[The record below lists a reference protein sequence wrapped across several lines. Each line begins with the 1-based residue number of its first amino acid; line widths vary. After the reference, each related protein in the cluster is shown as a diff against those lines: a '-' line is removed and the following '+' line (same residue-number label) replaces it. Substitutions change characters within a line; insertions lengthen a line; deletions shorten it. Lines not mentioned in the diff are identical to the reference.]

1 MIMFYD
7 SFAFFKHPVMVV
19 RNRLFHCNSN
29 NNKTKTKQKNHTA
42 NLQLNAFDV
51 KQQQEIIT

>member
-7 SFAFFKHPVMVV
+7 LFAFFKHSVMVV

-29 NNKTKTKQKNHTA
+29 NNKTKTKQKNRKIEELGYRHD
-42 NLQLNAFDV
+42 Q
-51 KQQQEIIT
+51 